1 MFRRIESQAS
11 LRKHHANMQ
20 KAKTP
25 ASLLE
30 AMLLSVSVKLAA
42 RAFLL
47 AVFISLI
54 TLLPKFVSDAVLLP
68 DLIVKV

>member
-1 MFRRIESQAS
+1 
-11 LRKHHANMQ
+11 MQ

-30 AMLLSVSVKLAA
+30 EMLLSVSVKLAA

-47 AVFISLI
+47 SVFISLI

>member
-1 MFRRIESQAS
+1 
-11 LRKHHANMQ
+11 MQ

-30 AMLLSVSVKLAA
+30 EMLLSVSVKLAA